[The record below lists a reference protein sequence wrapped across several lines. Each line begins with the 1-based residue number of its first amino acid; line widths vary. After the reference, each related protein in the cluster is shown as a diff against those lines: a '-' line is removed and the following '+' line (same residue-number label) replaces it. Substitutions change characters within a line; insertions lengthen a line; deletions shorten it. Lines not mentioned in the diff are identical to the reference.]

1 MIKEIKK
8 LLESLFD
15 DDDDELFNDDN
26 IGITNDLL
34 EDDARKIREQLLKGM
49 VVSDDDLELVCQD
62 AFKYKVKDFSE
73 LVHIIA
79 DIKQQ
84 LYKDKV
90 DAFNLNWLDIS
101 NVTMLDQLFNVGTFN
116 RQYIFWDVS
125 DWDTSH
131 VTSMVGTFNGCK
143 DICDLSKWDTSKV
156 TSMVNMFYECS
167 TFNGNISNWD
177 VSKVTRF
184 DSMFYGCSSF
194 NQDISNWDISSAE
207 NLSYMFY
214 NCIKFNQPI
223 QKWNITKNMDIS
235 YLLYGCTSF
244 DQDLSLIDLRSFQTG
259 YFDLY
264 DTGTKTQK
272 EHKSARVLD
281 EWDFLKLGF
290 DRSTE
295 QFDVGEFEYGDG
307 GDNNYYPKIYTVNI
321 DIDAI
326 NHLTDDDYFMD
337 LEDIITLEGQ
347 DPDTYQNEDLLTIDV
362 LTYSEFELLYDIC
375 SEVSDDNV
383 NKGDGFPPM
392 KILIKNK
399 VINDLY
405 DIKEIVDDTNI
416 EYYIKR
422 ELLSLDIKYEEF
434 NSYTGWNIN
443 EFKKFLLNIN
453 NEINKIKKR
462 WQENCK
468 IK

>member
-15 DDDDELFNDDN
+15 DDDDELFKDDN
-26 IGITNDLL
+26 IGMTNDLL
-34 EDDARKIREQLLKGM
+34 EDDARKIREQLLTGM

-73 LVHIIA
+73 LVNIIA
-79 DIKQQ
+79 DIKKQ

-101 NVTMLDQLFNVGTFN
+101 NVTMLDQLFNVGTFSS
-116 RQYIFWDVS
+116 QYIFWDVS

-131 VTSMVGTFNGCK
+131 VTSMTGTFNGCK

-156 TSMVNMFYECS
+156 TSMVNMFYGCT
-167 TFNGNISNWD
+167 TFNCNISNWD

-259 YFDLY
+259 YFDFY

-307 GDNNYYPKIYTVNI
+307 GDNHYYPKIYRVNI

-375 SEVSDDNV
+375 SEVSEDNV

-399 VINDLY
+399 VVNDLY
-405 DIKEIVDDTNI
+405 DIKEIVNNTNI

-453 NEINKIKKR
+453 NEINKIK
-462 WQENCK
+462 QN
-468 IK
+468 

>member
-131 VTSMVGTFNGCK
+131 VTSMAGTFNGCK

-375 SEVSDDNV
+375 SEVSNDNV
-383 NKGDGFPPM
+383 KKGDGFPPM

-405 DIKEIVDDTNI
+405 DIKEIVDNTNI

-453 NEINKIKKR
+453 NEINKIK
-462 WQENCK
+462 QN
-468 IK
+468 

>member
-34 EDDARKIREQLLKGM
+34 KDDVRKIHEQLLKGM

-156 TSMVNMFYECS
+156 TSMVNMFYGCS
-167 TFNGNISNWD
+167 RFNGNISNWD

-214 NCIKFNQPI
+214 NCRKFNQPI

-383 NKGDGFPPM
+383 KKGDGFPPM

-399 VINDLY
+399 VVNDLY
-405 DIKEIVDDTNI
+405 DIKEIVDNTNI

-453 NEINKIKKR
+453 NEINKIK
-462 WQENCK
+462 QN
-468 IK
+468 

>member
-26 IGITNDLL
+26 IGMTNDLL

-177 VSKVTRF
+177 VSKVKRF

-244 DQDLSLIDLRSFQTG
+244 DQDLSLIDLRPFQTG

-399 VINDLY
+399 VVNDLY
-405 DIKEIVDDTNI
+405 DIKEIVDNTNI

-453 NEINKIKKR
+453 NEINKIK
-462 WQENCK
+462 QN
-468 IK
+468 

>member
-156 TSMVNMFYECS
+156 TSMVNMVYECS
-167 TFNGNISNWD
+167 TFNGNISNWN

-399 VINDLY
+399 VVNDLY
-405 DIKEIVDDTNI
+405 DIKEIVDNTNI

-453 NEINKIKKR
+453 NEINKIK
-462 WQENCK
+462 QN
-468 IK
+468 

>member
-34 EDDARKIREQLLKGM
+34 EDDARKIREQLLKGI

-62 AFKYKVKDFSE
+62 AFKYKVKDFNE
-73 LVHIIA
+73 LTNIIA

-101 NVTMLDQLFNVGTFN
+101 NVTKLNQLFNVGTFN

-143 DICDLSKWDTSKV
+143 NICDLSKWDTSKV
-156 TSMVNMFYECS
+156 TSMVNMFYGCS
-167 TFNGNISNWD
+167 TFNGNISNWN

-214 NCIKFNQPI
+214 NCRNFNQPI

-259 YFDLY
+259 YFDFY

-307 GDNNYYPKIYTVNI
+307 GDNHYYPKIYRVNI

-375 SEVSDDNV
+375 SEVSEDNV

-399 VINDLY
+399 VVNDLY
-405 DIKEIVDDTNI
+405 DIKEIVDNTNI

-453 NEINKIKKR
+453 NEINKIK
-462 WQENCK
+462 QN
-468 IK
+468 

>member
-8 LLESLFD
+8 LLESLFGD
-15 DDDDELFNDDN
+15 EDDELFNDDN
-26 IGITNDLL
+26 IGMTNDLL
-34 EDDARKIREQLLKGM
+34 EDDVKKIHEQLLKGI

-62 AFKYKVKDFSE
+62 TFKYKVKDFSE

-79 DIKQQ
+79 DIKKQ

-101 NVTMLDQLFNVGTFN
+101 NVTMLDQLFNVDIFN

-156 TSMVNMFYECS
+156 TSMINMFYECS
-167 TFNGNISNWD
+167 TFNGNISNWN

-214 NCIKFNQPI
+214 NCRKFNQPI

-244 DQDLSLIDLRSFQTG
+244 DQDLSLIDLRSFMNG

-307 GDNNYYPKIYTVNI
+307 GDNHYYPKIYRVNI

-399 VINDLY
+399 VVNDLY
-405 DIKEIVDDTNI
+405 DIKEIVDNTNI

-453 NEINKIKKR
+453 NEINKIK
-462 WQENCK
+462 QN
-468 IK
+468 

>member
-26 IGITNDLL
+26 IGMTNVLL
-34 EDDARKIREQLLKGM
+34 EDDARKIHEQLLKGM
-49 VVSDDDLELVCQD
+49 IVSDDDLELVCQD
-62 AFKYKVKDFSE
+62 AFKYKVKDFNE

-84 LYKDKV
+84 LYKDNV

-156 TSMVNMFYECS
+156 TSMVNMFYDCT
-167 TFNGNISNWD
+167 TFNDNISNWN

-214 NCIKFNQPI
+214 NCRKFNQPI

-307 GDNNYYPKIYTVNI
+307 GDNHYYPKIYTVNI

-383 NKGDGFPPM
+383 KKGDGFPPM

-399 VINDLY
+399 VVNDLY
-405 DIKEIVDDTNI
+405 DIKEIVDNTNI

-453 NEINKIKKR
+453 NEINKIK
-462 WQENCK
+462 QN
-468 IK
+468 

>member
-26 IGITNDLL
+26 IGMTNDLL

-131 VTSMVGTFNGCK
+131 VTSMAGTFNGCK

-156 TSMVNMFYECS
+156 TSMVNMFYGCS

-307 GDNNYYPKIYTVNI
+307 GDNHYYPKIYTVNI

-375 SEVSDDNV
+375 SEVSNDNV
-383 NKGDGFPPM
+383 KKGDGFPPM

-399 VINDLY
+399 VVNDLY
-405 DIKEIVDDTNI
+405 DIKEIVDNTNI

-453 NEINKIKKR
+453 NEINKIK
-462 WQENCK
+462 QN
-468 IK
+468 

>member
-15 DDDDELFNDDN
+15 DDDAELFNDDN
-26 IGITNDLL
+26 IGMTNDLL

-101 NVTMLDQLFNVGTFN
+101 NVTMLDQLFNINTFN

-125 DWDTSH
+125 DWDASH
-131 VTSMVGTFNGCK
+131 VTSMAGTFNGCK

-214 NCIKFNQPI
+214 NCRKFNQPI

-307 GDNNYYPKIYTVNI
+307 GDNHYYPKIYRVNI

-326 NHLTDDDYFMD
+326 NQLTDDDYFMD

-383 NKGDGFPPM
+383 KKGDGFPPM

-405 DIKEIVDDTNI
+405 DIKEIVDNTNI

-453 NEINKIKKR
+453 NEINKIK
-462 WQENCK
+462 QN
-468 IK
+468 

>member
-26 IGITNDLL
+26 IGMTNDLL
-34 EDDARKIREQLLKGM
+34 EDDARKIREQLLKGI

-62 AFKYKVKDFSE
+62 AFKYKVKDFNE
-73 LVHIIA
+73 LTHIIA

-101 NVTMLDQLFNVGTFN
+101 NVTKLDQLFNVGIFN

-143 DICDLSKWDTSKV
+143 NICDLSKWDTSKV
-156 TSMVNMFYECS
+156 TSMVKMFYDCT
-167 TFNGNISNWD
+167 TFNCNISNWD

-194 NQDISNWDISSAE
+194 NQDISNWDISSAK

-214 NCIKFNQPI
+214 NCRNFNQPI

-307 GDNNYYPKIYTVNI
+307 GDNHYYPKIYRVNI

-326 NHLTDDDYFMD
+326 NQLTDDDYFMD

-399 VINDLY
+399 VVNDLY

-453 NEINKIKKR
+453 NEINKIK
-462 WQENCK
+462 QN
-468 IK
+468 

>member
-26 IGITNDLL
+26 IGMTNDLL

-101 NVTMLDQLFNVGTFN
+101 NVTMLDQLFNVGTFSS
-116 RQYIFWDVS
+116 QYIFWDVS

-156 TSMVNMFYECS
+156 TSMVNMFYGCS

-326 NHLTDDDYFMD
+326 NQLTDDDYFMD

-399 VINDLY
+399 VVNDLY
-405 DIKEIVDDTNI
+405 DIKEIVDNTNI

-453 NEINKIKKR
+453 NEINKIK
-462 WQENCK
+462 QN
-468 IK
+468 

>member
-26 IGITNDLL
+26 IGMTNDLL
-34 EDDARKIREQLLKGM
+34 EDDARKIREQLLKGI

-62 AFKYKVKDFSE
+62 AFKYKVKDFNE
-73 LVHIIA
+73 LTHIIA

-84 LYKDKV
+84 LYRDKV

-156 TSMVNMFYECS
+156 TSMVNMFYGCS

-194 NQDISNWDISSAE
+194 NQDISNWDISSAK

-214 NCIKFNQPI
+214 NCRKFNQPI

-244 DQDLSLIDLRSFQTG
+244 DQDLSLIDLRPFING

-307 GDNNYYPKIYTVNI
+307 GDNHYFPKIYRVNI

-326 NHLTDDDYFMD
+326 NQLTDDDYFME

-375 SEVSDDNV
+375 SEVSNDNV
-383 NKGDGFPPM
+383 KKGDGFPPM

-399 VINDLY
+399 VVNDLY
-405 DIKEIVDDTNI
+405 DIKEIVDNTNI

-453 NEINKIKKR
+453 NEINKIK
-462 WQENCK
+462 QN
-468 IK
+468 

>member
-90 DAFNLNWLDIS
+90 DAFNLNWIDIS

-383 NKGDGFPPM
+383 KKGDGFPPM

-399 VINDLY
+399 VVNDLY
-405 DIKEIVDDTNI
+405 DIKEIVDNTNI

-453 NEINKIKKR
+453 NEINKIK
-462 WQENCK
+462 QN
-468 IK
+468 

>member
-62 AFKYKVKDFSE
+62 AFKYKVKDFNE

-84 LYKDKV
+84 LYKDNV

-131 VTSMVGTFNGCK
+131 VTSMAGTFNGCK

-156 TSMVNMFYECS
+156 TSMVNMFYGCS
-167 TFNGNISNWD
+167 TFNGNISNWN

-307 GDNNYYPKIYTVNI
+307 GDNHYYPKIYTVNI

-326 NHLTDDDYFMD
+326 NQLTDDDYFMD

-383 NKGDGFPPM
+383 KKGDGFPPM

-399 VINDLY
+399 VVNDLY
-405 DIKEIVDDTNI
+405 DIKEIVDNTNI

-443 EFKKFLLNIN
+443 EFKEFLLNIN
-453 NEINKIKKR
+453 NEINKIK
-462 WQENCK
+462 QN
-468 IK
+468 

>member
-26 IGITNDLL
+26 ISMTNDLL
-34 EDDARKIREQLLKGM
+34 EDDAKKIHEQLLKGM

-167 TFNGNISNWD
+167 TFNSNISNWN

-214 NCIKFNQPI
+214 NCRKFNQPI

-244 DQDLSLIDLRSFQTG
+244 DQDLSLIDLRSFMNG

-307 GDNNYYPKIYTVNI
+307 GDNHYYPKIYMVNI

-375 SEVSDDNV
+375 SEVSEDNV

-399 VINDLY
+399 VVNDLY
-405 DIKEIVDDTNI
+405 DIKEIVDNTNI

-453 NEINKIKKR
+453 NEINKIK
-462 WQENCK
+462 QN
-468 IK
+468 

>member
-156 TSMVNMFYECS
+156 TSMVNMFYGCS

-184 DSMFYGCSSF
+184 DSMFFGCSSF

-326 NHLTDDDYFMD
+326 NQLTDDDYFMD

-399 VINDLY
+399 VVNDLY
-405 DIKEIVDDTNI
+405 DIKEIVDNTNI

-453 NEINKIKKR
+453 NEINKIK
-462 WQENCK
+462 QN
-468 IK
+468 

>member
-34 EDDARKIREQLLKGM
+34 EDDARKIREQLLKGI

-156 TSMVNMFYECS
+156 TSMVNMFYGCS

-307 GDNNYYPKIYTVNI
+307 GDNHNYPKIYTVNI

-399 VINDLY
+399 VVNDLY
-405 DIKEIVDDTNI
+405 DIKEIVDNTNI

-453 NEINKIKKR
+453 NEINKIK
-462 WQENCK
+462 QN
-468 IK
+468 

>member
-34 EDDARKIREQLLKGM
+34 EDDARKIRKQLLKGM

-84 LYKDKV
+84 LYKNKV

-156 TSMVNMFYECS
+156 TSMVNMFYGCS

-399 VINDLY
+399 VVNDLY
-405 DIKEIVDDTNI
+405 DIKEIVDNTNI

-453 NEINKIKKR
+453 NEINKIK
-462 WQENCK
+462 QN
-468 IK
+468 

>member
-26 IGITNDLL
+26 IGMTNDLL

-156 TSMVNMFYECS
+156 TSMVNMFYGCS

-307 GDNNYYPKIYTVNI
+307 GDNNYYPKIYRVNI

-375 SEVSDDNV
+375 SEVSNDNV
-383 NKGDGFPPM
+383 KKGDGFPPM

-399 VINDLY
+399 VVNDLY
-405 DIKEIVDDTNI
+405 DIKEIVDNTNI

-453 NEINKIKKR
+453 NEINKIK
-462 WQENCK
+462 QN
-468 IK
+468 

>member
-15 DDDDELFNDDN
+15 DNDDELFNDDN
-26 IGITNDLL
+26 IGMTNDLL

-73 LVHIIA
+73 LVHIIT

-84 LYKDKV
+84 LYKDNV

-156 TSMVNMFYECS
+156 TSMVNMFYGCS
-167 TFNGNISNWD
+167 TFNGNISNWN

-375 SEVSDDNV
+375 SEVSNDNV
-383 NKGDGFPPM
+383 KKGDGFPPM

-399 VINDLY
+399 VVNDLY
-405 DIKEIVDDTNI
+405 DIKEIVDNTNI

-453 NEINKIKKR
+453 NEINKIK
-462 WQENCK
+462 QN
-468 IK
+468 

>member
-26 IGITNDLL
+26 IGMTNDLL

-101 NVTMLDQLFNVGTFN
+101 NVTMLDQLFNINTFN

-131 VTSMVGTFNGCK
+131 VTSMAGTFNGCK

-156 TSMVNMFYECS
+156 TSMVNMFYGCS

-214 NCIKFNQPI
+214 NCRKFNQPI

-307 GDNNYYPKIYTVNI
+307 GDNHYYPKIYTVNI

-326 NHLTDDDYFMD
+326 NQLTDDDYFMD

-375 SEVSDDNV
+375 SDVSDDNV

-399 VINDLY
+399 VVNDLY
-405 DIKEIVDDTNI
+405 DIKEIVDNTNI

-453 NEINKIKKR
+453 NEINKIK
-462 WQENCK
+462 QN
-468 IK
+468 

>member
-26 IGITNDLL
+26 IGMTNDLL

-62 AFKYKVKDFSE
+62 AFKYKVKDFNE

-156 TSMVNMFYECS
+156 TSMVNMFYGCS
-167 TFNGNISNWD
+167 TFNGNISNWN

-307 GDNNYYPKIYTVNI
+307 GDNHYFPKIYRVNI

-326 NHLTDDDYFMD
+326 NQLTDDDYFMD

-399 VINDLY
+399 VVNDLY
-405 DIKEIVDDTNI
+405 DIKEIVDNTNI

-453 NEINKIKKR
+453 NEINKIK
-462 WQENCK
+462 QN
-468 IK
+468 

>member
-101 NVTMLDQLFNVGTFN
+101 NVTMLDQLFNVNTFN

-167 TFNGNISNWD
+167 TFNGNISNWN

-184 DSMFYGCSSF
+184 DSMFFGCSSF

-326 NHLTDDDYFMD
+326 NQLTDDDYFMD

-453 NEINKIKKR
+453 NEINKIK
-462 WQENCK
+462 QN
-468 IK
+468 

>member
-26 IGITNDLL
+26 IGMTNDLL

-62 AFKYKVKDFSE
+62 AFKYKVKDFNE

-84 LYKDKV
+84 LYKNKV
-90 DAFNLNWLDIS
+90 NAFNLNWLDIS
-101 NVTMLDQLFNVGTFN
+101 NVTMLDQLFNINTFN

-131 VTSMVGTFNGCK
+131 VTSMAGTFNGCK

-156 TSMVNMFYECS
+156 TSMVNMFYGCS

-177 VSKVTRF
+177 VSKVKRF

-194 NQDISNWDISSAE
+194 NQDISNWDISSAK
-207 NLSYMFY
+207 NLSKMFY
-214 NCIKFNQPI
+214 KCRKFNQPI

-307 GDNNYYPKIYTVNI
+307 GDNHYYPKIYTVNI

-326 NHLTDDDYFMD
+326 NQLTDDDYFMD

-375 SEVSDDNV
+375 SDVSDDNV
-383 NKGDGFPPM
+383 NNGDGFPPM

-405 DIKEIVDDTNI
+405 DIKEIVDNTNI

-453 NEINKIKKR
+453 NEINKIK
-462 WQENCK
+462 QN
-468 IK
+468 

>member
-26 IGITNDLL
+26 IGMTNVLL
-34 EDDARKIREQLLKGM
+34 EDDARKIHEQLLKGM
-49 VVSDDDLELVCQD
+49 IVSDDDLELVCQD

-131 VTSMVGTFNGCK
+131 VTSMVSTFRGCK
-143 DICDLSKWDTSKV
+143 NICDLSKWDTSKV

-167 TFNGNISNWD
+167 TFNGNISNWN

-214 NCIKFNQPI
+214 NCRKFNQPI

-307 GDNNYYPKIYTVNI
+307 GDNHYYPKIYKVNI

-326 NHLTDDDYFMD
+326 NQLTDDDYFMD

-383 NKGDGFPPM
+383 KKGDGFPPM

-399 VINDLY
+399 VVNDLY
-405 DIKEIVDDTNI
+405 DIKEIVDNTNI

-453 NEINKIKKR
+453 NEINKIK
-462 WQENCK
+462 QN
-468 IK
+468 

>member
-26 IGITNDLL
+26 IGMTTDLL
-34 EDDARKIREQLLKGM
+34 EDDAKKIHEQLLKGM
-49 VVSDDDLELVCQD
+49 VVSNDDLELVCQD

-84 LYKDKV
+84 LYEDKV
-90 DAFNLNWLDIS
+90 DAFNLNWIDIS
-101 NVTMLDQLFNVGTFN
+101 NVTMLDQLFNVGIFN
-116 RQYIFWDVS
+116 RQYIFWNVS

-167 TFNGNISNWD
+167 TFNCNISNWN

-214 NCIKFNQPI
+214 NCREFNQPI

-244 DQDLSLIDLRSFQTG
+244 DQDLSLIDLRSFKNG

-307 GDNNYYPKIYTVNI
+307 GDNHYYPKIYRVNI

-375 SEVSDDNV
+375 SEVSEDNV

-399 VINDLY
+399 VVNDLY
-405 DIKEIVDDTNI
+405 DIKEIVDNTNI

-453 NEINKIKKR
+453 NEINKIK
-462 WQENCK
+462 QN
-468 IK
+468 

>member
-26 IGITNDLL
+26 IGMTNDLL
-34 EDDARKIREQLLKGM
+34 EDDVRKIHEQLLKGM

-101 NVTMLDQLFNVGTFN
+101 NVTMLDQLFNINTFN

-156 TSMVNMFYECS
+156 TSMVNMFYGCS

-214 NCIKFNQPI
+214 NCRKFNQPI

-307 GDNNYYPKIYTVNI
+307 GDNHYYPKIYRVNI

-326 NHLTDDDYFMD
+326 NQLTDDDYFME

-399 VINDLY
+399 VVNDLY
-405 DIKEIVDDTNI
+405 DIKEIVDNTNI

-453 NEINKIKKR
+453 NEINKIK
-462 WQENCK
+462 QN
-468 IK
+468 

>member
-26 IGITNDLL
+26 IGMTNDLL

-62 AFKYKVKDFSE
+62 AFKYKVKDFNE

-156 TSMVNMFYECS
+156 TSMVNMFYGCS
-167 TFNGNISNWD
+167 TFNGNISNWN

-214 NCIKFNQPI
+214 NCRKFNQPI

-399 VINDLY
+399 VVNDLY
-405 DIKEIVDDTNI
+405 DIKEIVDNTNI

-453 NEINKIKKR
+453 NEINKIK
-462 WQENCK
+462 QN
-468 IK
+468 

>member
-26 IGITNDLL
+26 IGMTNDLL

-156 TSMVNMFYECS
+156 TSMVNMFYGCT

-307 GDNNYYPKIYTVNI
+307 GDNHYYPKIYTVNI

-399 VINDLY
+399 VVNDLY
-405 DIKEIVDDTNI
+405 DIKEIVDNTNI

-453 NEINKIKKR
+453 NEINKIK
-462 WQENCK
+462 QN
-468 IK
+468 

>member
-26 IGITNDLL
+26 IGMTNDLL

-62 AFKYKVKDFSE
+62 AFKYKVKDFNE

-101 NVTMLDQLFNVGTFN
+101 NVTMLDQLFNVSTFN

-156 TSMVNMFYECS
+156 TSMVNMFCGCS
-167 TFNGNISNWD
+167 KFNGNISNWD

-264 DTGTKTQK
+264 DRGTKTQK

-326 NHLTDDDYFMD
+326 NQLTDDDYFMD

-375 SEVSDDNV
+375 SEVSNDNV
-383 NKGDGFPPM
+383 KKGDGFPPM

-399 VINDLY
+399 VVNDLY
-405 DIKEIVDDTNI
+405 DIKEIVDNTNI

-453 NEINKIKKR
+453 NEINKIK
-462 WQENCK
+462 QN
-468 IK
+468 

>member
-15 DDDDELFNDDN
+15 DDDDELFKDDN
-26 IGITNDLL
+26 IDISNILF
-34 EDDARKIREQLLKGM
+34 EDDVKKIHEQLLKGI
-49 VVSDDDLELVCQD
+49 VVSDDDLVLVCQD

-143 DICDLSKWDTSKV
+143 DVCDLSKWDTSKV
-156 TSMVNMFYECS
+156 TSMVNMFYDCS

-194 NQDISNWDISSAE
+194 NQDISNWDISSAK
-207 NLSYMFY
+207 NLSKMFY
-214 NCIKFNQPI
+214 NCRKFNQPI

-244 DQDLSLIDLRSFQTG
+244 DQDLSLIDLRSFMNG

-307 GDNNYYPKIYTVNI
+307 GDNHYYPKIYRVNI

-326 NHLTDDDYFMD
+326 NHLTDNDYFMD

-375 SEVSDDNV
+375 LEVSDDNV

-399 VINDLY
+399 VVNDLY
-405 DIKEIVDDTNI
+405 DIKEIVDNTNI

-453 NEINKIKKR
+453 NEINKIK
-462 WQENCK
+462 QN
-468 IK
+468 

>member
-34 EDDARKIREQLLKGM
+34 EDDARKIREQLLKGI

-101 NVTMLDQLFNVGTFN
+101 NVTMLDQLFNVNTFN

-156 TSMVNMFYECS
+156 TSMVNMFYGCS
-167 TFNGNISNWD
+167 TFNGNISNWN

-184 DSMFYGCSSF
+184 DSMFFGCSSF

-214 NCIKFNQPI
+214 NCRKFNQPI

-307 GDNNYYPKIYTVNI
+307 GDNHYYPKIYTVNI

-326 NHLTDDDYFMD
+326 NQLTDDDYFMD

-383 NKGDGFPPM
+383 KKGDGFPPM

-399 VINDLY
+399 VVNDLY
-405 DIKEIVDDTNI
+405 DIKEIVDNTNI

-453 NEINKIKKR
+453 NEINKIK
-462 WQENCK
+462 QN
-468 IK
+468 

>member
-26 IGITNDLL
+26 IGMTNVLL
-34 EDDARKIREQLLKGM
+34 EDDARKIHEQLLKGM

-131 VTSMVGTFNGCK
+131 VTSMAGTFNGCK

-375 SEVSDDNV
+375 SEVSNDNV
-383 NKGDGFPPM
+383 KKGDGFPPM

-405 DIKEIVDDTNI
+405 DIKEIVDNTNI

-453 NEINKIKKR
+453 NEINKIK
-462 WQENCK
+462 QN
-468 IK
+468 

>member
-156 TSMVNMFYECS
+156 TSMVNMFYGCS

-307 GDNNYYPKIYTVNI
+307 GDNHYYPKIYTVNI

-326 NHLTDDDYFMD
+326 NQLTDDDYFMD

-399 VINDLY
+399 VVNDLY
-405 DIKEIVDDTNI
+405 DIKEIVDNTNI

-453 NEINKIKKR
+453 NEINKIK
-462 WQENCK
+462 QN
-468 IK
+468 

>member
-26 IGITNDLL
+26 ISMTNDLL
-34 EDDARKIREQLLKGM
+34 EDDAKKIHEQLLKGM

-143 DICDLSKWDTSKV
+143 DICDLSKWDTYKV

-167 TFNGNISNWD
+167 TFNSNISNWN

-214 NCIKFNQPI
+214 NCRKFNQPI

-244 DQDLSLIDLRSFQTG
+244 DQDLSLIDLRSFMNG

-307 GDNNYYPKIYTVNI
+307 GDNHYYPKIYRVNI

-375 SEVSDDNV
+375 SEVSEDNV

-399 VINDLY
+399 VVNDLY
-405 DIKEIVDDTNI
+405 DIKEIVDNTNI

-453 NEINKIKKR
+453 NEINKIK
-462 WQENCK
+462 QN
-468 IK
+468 

>member
-26 IGITNDLL
+26 IGMTNDLL
-34 EDDARKIREQLLKGM
+34 KDDARKIREQLLKGI

-167 TFNGNISNWD
+167 TFNGNISNWN

-214 NCIKFNQPI
+214 NCRKFNQPI

-307 GDNNYYPKIYTVNI
+307 GDNHYYPKIYTVNI

-383 NKGDGFPPM
+383 KKGDGFPPM

-399 VINDLY
+399 VVNDLY
-405 DIKEIVDDTNI
+405 DIKEIVDNSNI

-443 EFKKFLLNIN
+443 EFKEFLLNIN
-453 NEINKIKKR
+453 NEINKIK
-462 WQENCK
+462 QN
-468 IK
+468 

>member
-26 IGITNDLL
+26 IGMTNDLL
-34 EDDARKIREQLLKGM
+34 EDDARKIREQLLKGI

-156 TSMVNMFYECS
+156 TSMVNMFYGCS
-167 TFNGNISNWD
+167 TFNGNISNWN

-326 NHLTDDDYFMD
+326 NQLTDDDYFMD

-375 SEVSDDNV
+375 SEVSEDNV

-399 VINDLY
+399 VVNDLY
-405 DIKEIVDDTNI
+405 DIKEIVDNTNI

-453 NEINKIKKR
+453 NEINKIK
-462 WQENCK
+462 QN
-468 IK
+468 

>member
-26 IGITNDLL
+26 IGMTNDLL
-34 EDDARKIREQLLKGM
+34 EDDARKIREQLLKGI

-156 TSMVNMFYECS
+156 TSMVNMFYGCS

-214 NCIKFNQPI
+214 NCRKFNQPI

-399 VINDLY
+399 VVNDLY
-405 DIKEIVDDTNI
+405 DIKEIVDNTNI

-453 NEINKIKKR
+453 NEINKIK
-462 WQENCK
+462 QN
-468 IK
+468 

>member
-34 EDDARKIREQLLKGM
+34 EDDVRRIHEQLLKGM

-194 NQDISNWDISSAE
+194 NQDISNWDISSAK

-383 NKGDGFPPM
+383 KKGDGFPPM

-399 VINDLY
+399 VVNDLY
-405 DIKEIVDDTNI
+405 DIKEIVDNTNI

-453 NEINKIKKR
+453 NEINKIK
-462 WQENCK
+462 QN
-468 IK
+468 